1 MESFPNLPP
10 PPPKPSQ
17 YSGPP
22 IGVRKA
28 AGPAA
33 ADATP
38 DGEAEPA
45 QVPLDYGGEQIVGE
59 FMTEDQFI
67 EQYVEERNPFPSI
80 VLGIGLA
87 LCYIIYAG
95 FGFYQG
101 GAAEAIAMGIM
112 VSVMLA
118 VACTM
123 ATGVGWL
130 VCKIFGDDIDSVIT
144 LFLRFSSVAAFQ
156 IAVFTGLMLA
166 VGFFPALVFSAPLM
180 VVIVVYVGG
189 MDMLRAI
196 VFTVVLSLVNF
207 ALVSFFAVGTLG
219 AALQP

>member
-1 MESFPNLPP
+1 MKSFPNLPP
-10 PPPKPSQ
+10 PPKTTA

-22 IGVRKA
+22 IGVKK
-28 AGPAA
+28 P
-33 ADATP
+33 P
-38 DGEAEPA
+38 EPA
-45 QVPLDYGGEQIVGE
+45 GDEVAGE

-67 EQYVEERNPFPSI
+67 EHYVEERNPFPGI
-80 VLGIGLA
+80 VLGVGLA
-87 LCYIIYAG
+87 LCYLLYAG
-95 FGFYQG
+95 FGYYQG
-101 GAAEAIAMGIM
+101 GATDAIALGIM
-112 VSVMLA
+112 VTAMLA
-118 VACTM
+118 VACTT

-196 VFTVVLSLVNF
+196 VFSVLLSLVNF
-207 ALVSFFAVGTLG
+207 ALISFFAVGTLG

>member
-1 MESFPNLPP
+1 MKSFPNLPP
-10 PPPKPSQ
+10 PPKPTA
-17 YSGPP
+17 YAGPP
-22 IGVRKA
+22 IGVKKS
-28 AGPAA
+28 PE
-33 ADATP
+33 TV
-38 DGEAEPA
+38 
-45 QVPLDYGGEQIVGE
+45 QVPLDYAGEETAGE
-59 FMTEDQFI
+59 FMTDDQFI
-67 EQYVEERNPFPSI
+67 ERYVEERNPFPGI

-87 LCYIIYAG
+87 LCYLIYAG
-95 FGFYQG
+95 VGFYQG
-101 GAAEAIAMGIM
+101 GATEAIALGIM

-144 LFLRFSSVAAFQ
+144 LFLRFSSVAAYQ
-156 IAVFTGLMLA
+156 IAVFTGLLLTI
-166 VGFFPALVFSAPLM
+166 GFFPAVIFSAPVM
-180 VVIVVYVGG
+180 VVIVVYLGG